1 MPADKDKRLFTL
13 RVMGRKRAKEMES
26 LGRQERARQEQP
38 AMPAAVDSA

>member
-26 LGRQERARQEQP
+26 L